1 MPSTLNPQPSTLN
14 TQHSTLAEEG
24 DALAKYHCGLAH
36 MTGMHGFERDDSAAI
51 AFFREAADLG
61 VGQVVFCSWVWGTL
75 FSVQGQ
81 GLQGLGF
88 L

>member
-1 MPSTLNPQPSTLN
+1 LTSD
-14 TQHSTLAEEG
+14 EG

-61 VGQVVFCSWVWGTL
+61 VGQVELWGSFVLGFRVQCSVFR
-75 FSVQGQ
+75 VQGFQ
-81 GLQGLGF
+81 G
-88 L
+88 